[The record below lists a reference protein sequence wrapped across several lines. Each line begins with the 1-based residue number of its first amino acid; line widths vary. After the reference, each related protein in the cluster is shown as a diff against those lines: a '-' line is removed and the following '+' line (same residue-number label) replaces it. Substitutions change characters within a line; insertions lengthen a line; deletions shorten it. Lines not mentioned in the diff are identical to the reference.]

1 MNQDPNIDTVAAV
14 PAAPAAKSATPARV
28 LAALAVLLAVAAV
41 GGTFYLWR
49 QLNDQSQGAILLQR
63 ELQQIQA
70 RARERDTSL
79 DRDLLALRTQ
89 QEAHQDALDI
99 LKAHQDDTHTQS
111 SREWTLRE
119 AEYLLQIASQ
129 RLQLER
135 DVGSAIVA
143 LAAADERLQELADP
157 ALLAVRRQLAIE
169 LVALRGVSQVDRE
182 GLALQL
188 TGYAQGIDQL
198 PLVNAIP
205 SHAAAGAARP
215 PATRDWRTAMD
226 NAWQALQRLVVIRR
240 DNRPLQPLLAPEQE
254 YFLRQNLR
262 LQLEAARLALLR
274 DDALSFKSSV
284 QTAEQWLQRYFD
296 KNNKAVS
303 TAIDALRAMAQ
314 QNIRP
319 ALPDINESLRL
330 LRLQLAPKHVM
341 EGRAPTVLPLVVA
354 AAERGAWVLS

>member
-1 MNQDPNIDTVAAV
+1 MNQDSNIDTATV
-14 PAAPAAKSATPARV
+14 PAAPPAKSATPARV
-28 LAALAVLLAVAAV
+28 LAALAVLLAIVAV

-49 QLNDQSQGAILLQR
+49 QLEDQTQAAAVLQR
-63 ELQQIQA
+63 ELQQQQA
-70 RARERDTSL
+70 QARERDASL
-79 DRDLLALRTQ
+79 DRDLLTLHAQ
-89 QEAHQDALDI
+89 QKAHQDALDI

-143 LAAADERLQELADP
+143 LAAADERLHELADP

-169 LVALRGVSQVDRE
+169 LVALRGVPQVDRE

-188 TGYAQGIDQL
+188 ISYAQRVDQL
-198 PLVNAIP
+198 PLLNAVP
-205 SHAAAGAARP
+205 KQQQAAAADGAST
-215 PATRDWRTAMD
+215 TRDWHTALD
-226 NAWQALQRLVVIRR
+226 NAWQALRKLVVIRR

-262 LQLEAARLALLR
+262 LQLEAAQLALLR
-274 DDALSFKSSV
+274 DDAASFKANL

-296 KNNKAVS
+296 QRDKAVS
-303 TAIDALRAMAQ
+303 AARDALRAMQQ

-330 LRLQLAPKHVM
+330 LRLHLAPEHVM
-341 EGRAPTVLPLVVA
+341 EGRAPSPLFAPRLP
-354 AAERGAWVLS
+354 S

>member
-1 MNQDPNIDTVAAV
+1 MNQDPNIDTVVAV
-14 PAAPAAKSATPARV
+14 PAAPPAKSATPARV
-28 LAALAVLLAVAAV
+28 LAALAVLLAAAAV

-70 RARERDTSL
+70 RARERDASL
-79 DRDLLALRTQ
+79 DRDLLTLRAQ
-89 QEAHQDALDI
+89 QKAHQDALDI

-143 LAAADERLQELADP
+143 LVAADERLHELADP
-157 ALLAVRRQLAIE
+157 ALLSVRRQLAIE
-169 LVALRGVSQVDRE
+169 LVALRGVAQVDRE

-188 TGYAQGIDQL
+188 ISYAQRIDQL
-198 PLVNAIP
+198 PLLNAISKSP
-205 SHAAAGAARP
+205 GATNAGTA
-215 PATRDWRTAMD
+215 PATRDWRTALD

-262 LQLEAARLALLR
+262 LQLEAAQLALLR
-274 DDALSFKSSV
+274 DDAASFKANL

-296 KNNKAVS
+296 KSDKSVS
-303 TAIDALRAMAQ
+303 AAIDALHAMEQ

-330 LRLQLAPKHVM
+330 LRLQLAPAHVM
-341 EGRAPTVLPLVVA
+341 EGCAPTA
-354 AAERGAWVLS
+354 FGMRSLS